1 MDYKNFSTDYEAE
14 TTYLNDKLSS
24 VVDEYERVDLAEYLD
39 RLEEVVDCIYGAGW
53 ETDLEKT
60 LRLLEELQGKATA
73 AFVAL

>member
-14 TTYLNDKLSS
+14 TTYLNDMFSS
-24 VVDEYERVDLAEYLD
+24 VVDEYERTALADYLD

-60 LRLLEELQGKATA
+60 LSLLNELQGKAEL
-73 AFVAL
+73 AFVTL